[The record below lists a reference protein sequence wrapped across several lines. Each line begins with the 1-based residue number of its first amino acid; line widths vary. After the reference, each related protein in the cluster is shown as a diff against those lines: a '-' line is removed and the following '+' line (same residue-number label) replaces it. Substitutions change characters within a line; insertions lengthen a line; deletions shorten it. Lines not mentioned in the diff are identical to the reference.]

1 MAPKMMQ
8 ISECSEPMTSAKHSM
23 NDAFTNKSFDNE
35 PASLPKSTGGLMSF
49 RKSQDNSDSL

>member
-1 MAPKMMQ
+1 MMQ